1 MYIHKHI
8 HRYNVVNTDIQT
20 YTVTCM
26 HTHKCH
32 RHNHI
37 NAQTYS
43 HTYIITTHACTY
55 KCAHSDV
62 CTHPHDS
69 TGDLVCGFSEFPRM
83 VLESAS
89 WILTWV
95 IAFLAWAPDFCER
108 RKLCLMAEKGPCLSS
123 QAFLFCFV
131 FSNKSSFHS
140 PFGTSTLL
148 WQVPGQHVVLL
159 TQQLWMWRGHC
170 PAVTITQCPA
180 WVQDILL
187 CLTLKCVKVIP
198 ITRCWSPPSPPP
210 TTHTCKYP
218 YEKFFWANQSF
229 SLLIFLYHTLNAG
242 QDKTWSLP
250 TLSV

>member
-1 MYIHKHI
+1 MYA
-8 HRYNVVNTDIQT
+8 
-20 YTVTCM
+20 
-26 HTHKCH
+26 HT
-32 RHNHI
+32 
-37 NAQTYS
+37 
-43 HTYIITTHACTY
+43 TTH
-55 KCAHSDV
+55 S
-62 CTHPHDS
+62 P
-69 TGDLVCGFSEFPRM
+69 GDLVCGFSEFPLM

-95 IAFLAWAPDFCER
+95 VAFLAWAPDFCER

-123 QAFLFCFV
+123 QAFLFC

-187 CLTLKCVKVIP
+187 CLTLNVSK
-198 ITRCWSPPSPPP
+198 WFLSPAADHHHPHPPP
-210 TTHTCKYP
+210 HIH
-218 YEKFFWANQSF
+218 ANTPMKSSSGPTKALVCWCF
-229 SLLIFLYHTLNAG
+229 YITL
-242 QDKTWSLP
+242 
-250 TLSV
+250 